1 MILNIS
7 LVTQTVKNP
16 PAVYETQVPS
26 LGQEGSLGM
35 ATHSKNSGLVNAM
48 DREAHGATVH
58 GITMSQTQW
67 SDYLYYT
74 L

>member
-7 LVTQTVKNP
+7 LVPQTVKNP

-67 SDYLYYT
+67 SDHLYYT